1 MVVIFN
7 CLKVLDLMKE
17 KEALEAELKALGQ
30 VLESQ
35 GCGMEDALVDGEGF
49 PRSDIDVYQVNLSW
63 DEIFICTL
71 NNFAWLGVDIHKFNR
86 FDMLDMT
93 SEAKETT

>member
-1 MVVIFN
+1 MKCRMVVIFN
-7 CLKVLDLMKE
+7 CLKVLDLMKD

-49 PRSDIDVYQVNLSW
+49 PRSDIDVYQVNLAC
-63 DEIFICTL
+63 DEI
-71 NNFAWLGVDIHKFNR
+71 VSH
-86 FDMLDMT
+86 
-93 SEAKETT
+93 

>member
-7 CLKVLDLMKE
+7 CLKVLDLMKD

-49 PRSDIDVYQVNLSW
+49 PRSDIDVYQVNLAC
-63 DEIFICTL
+63 DEI
-71 NNFAWLGVDIHKFNR
+71 VSH
-86 FDMLDMT
+86 
-93 SEAKETT
+93 

>member
-1 MVVIFN
+1 MAEDTLMETDGGDNITREQVFWRNAKYMFVILN
-7 CLKVLDLMKE
+7 LSKVLDLMKE

-49 PRSDIDVYQVNLSW
+49 PRSDIDVYQV
-63 DEIFICTL
+63 
-71 NNFAWLGVDIHKFNR
+71 
-86 FDMLDMT
+86 
-93 SEAKETT
+93 